1 MMHIYC
7 FKALDK
13 TMKSTLQTQ
22 KSFDGKI
29 VVLEGDLDKFYP
41 LFEKHLDKA
50 YCLCYNQ
57 FISLMETLSGYV
69 FA

>member
-29 VVLEGDLDKFYP
+29 VVLEGDFGQILP
-41 LFEKHLDKA
+41 TVREA
-50 YCLCYNQ
+50 
-57 FISLMETLSGYV
+57 S
-69 FA
+69 